1 MKASSNSTT
10 TGWTL
15 AFAACAGALCAGWQ
29 PAHAGSVV
37 LGAVA
42 DNTLYQDSSGLTSN
56 GQGASFF
63 AGLTALDELRRGL
76 LRFDFSAI
84 PAGSTVTT
92 VTLTLTCTRSI
103 SLAEDVSLH
112 RSLASWGEGASNA
125 LGEGGRGAPAQ
136 PGDATWLH
144 RFSDSAAWTNIGG
157 DFESVASATTSVA
170 GNGQYAW
177 SSPGMVSDVQAW
189 LDGASSNQ
197 GWFVLGAE
205 SITGS
210 AKRFATRENE
220 DASMRPSL
228 AVTYVI
234 PAPGPVALLAGLFV
248 VTRRRRRVA

>member
-1 MKASSNSTT
+1 MNANSHSTT
-10 TGWTL
+10 IRWTIVL
-15 AFAACAGALCAGWQ
+15 AAGACALCVAWQ
-29 PAHAGSVV
+29 PAHAGTVV

-42 DNTLYQDSSGLTSN
+42 DNTLYQDANGLTSN
-56 GQGASFF
+56 GQGTSFF

-76 LRFDFSAI
+76 LRFDFSTI
-84 PAGSTVTT
+84 PAGSTITA

-125 LGEGGRGAPAQ
+125 LGEGGRGAQAQ

-144 RFSDSAAWTNIGG
+144 RFSDTAAWTTIGG
-157 DFESVASATTSVA
+157 DFETAASATTPVA

-177 SSPGMVSDVQAW
+177 SSPGMINDVQAW
-189 LDGASSNQ
+189 LGDASGNH

-210 AKRFATRENE
+210 AKRFATREST
-220 DASMRPSL
+220 DASIRPSL
-228 AVTYVI
+228 TVTYVI
-234 PAPGPVALLAGLFV
+234 PAPGTAAIFAGMVLTFP
-248 VTRRRRRVA
+248 RRRRKA